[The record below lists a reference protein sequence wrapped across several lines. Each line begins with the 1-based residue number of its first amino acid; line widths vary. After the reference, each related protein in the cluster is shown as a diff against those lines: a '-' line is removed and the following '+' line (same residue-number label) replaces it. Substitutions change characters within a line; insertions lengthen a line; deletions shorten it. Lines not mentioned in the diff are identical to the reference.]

1 MTPANLIIIIEN
13 RVIVN
18 GSVRWTQWVNRM
30 LCDDQGN
37 ILELQSVGR
46 DITELKHIEEALRQ
60 SEERFRS
67 AFEDA
72 PIGMAL
78 VTIEARFI
86 RVNRSLCE
94 ILGYT
99 QDELLITTLQEITH
113 PDDLAIDLEQV
124 QAVLAGEIHSYQ
136 VQKRYF
142 HQQGNVVW
150 VLLNVLLVRDSREEP
165 IYFIAQIQDISDRY
179 AIAQMKDEFI
189 SIVSHELRTPL
200 TAIHGSL
207 GILESGLY
215 NNNSERF
222 NHLIQI
228 ALNNSDRLV
237 RLVNDI
243 LDLER
248 LESRKTEMVMESCEV
263 TDLIQQ
269 AIEAVQALGD
279 AAKIHLDWTPLSV
292 SVWAAPDAIVQTLI
306 NLVSNAI
313 KFSPANSTVWVKAE
327 VVAAKELGSEGVGEW
342 GSGGAEAH
350 RSGGEHHPITPLPYI
365 LFSIQDQGRGIP
377 ADKLE
382 TIFGRFQQVE
392 VQDSRQKRGTGLG
405 LAICKSIV
413 QQHQGQIWAISVL
426 GAGSTFYFTLPL
438 TSTPSLNSI

>member
-1 MTPANLIIIIEN
+1 MEPEDRERVDQLVQSMTPANPIIIIEN

-279 AAKIHLDWTPLSV
+279 AALACI
-292 SVWAAPDAIVQTLI
+292 ACLI
-306 NLVSNAI
+306 INESRLNC
-313 KFSPANSTVWVKAE
+313 FNNKAYRR
-327 VVAAKELGSEGVGEW
+327 L
-342 GSGGAEAH
+342 
-350 RSGGEHHPITPLPYI
+350 
-365 LFSIQDQGRGIP
+365 
-377 ADKLE
+377 
-382 TIFGRFQQVE
+382 
-392 VQDSRQKRGTGLG
+392 
-405 LAICKSIV
+405 
-413 QQHQGQIWAISVL
+413 
-426 GAGSTFYFTLPL
+426 
-438 TSTPSLNSI
+438 